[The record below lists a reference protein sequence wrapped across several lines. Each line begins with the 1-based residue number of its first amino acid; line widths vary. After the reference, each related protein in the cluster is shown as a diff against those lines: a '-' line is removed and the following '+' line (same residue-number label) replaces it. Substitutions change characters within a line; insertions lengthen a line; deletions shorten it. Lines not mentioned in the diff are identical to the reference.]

1 MTSFIAELG
10 RRNVLRVATAYAL
23 VAWIIIEAG
32 SVLLPTFGAS
42 ERFFQLYVIAVIGGF
57 VVSVVFAWVFE
68 LTPEGVRLDKNV
80 DRAAAVDPA
89 AGQKMNYVII
99 ALLLIALA
107 VSITFNVTGIREDV
121 TEFAS
126 PGRSIAVLPFT
137 SRSDDPENRLFADG
151 IHDDLLT
158 KLANIKALKVTSRT
172 SVMGYR
178 DEKRN
183 LREIAAEL
191 GVETILEGAVQRVG
205 DNVRINLQLIDAR
218 TDEHLW
224 AQTYDRPLTI
234 QNIFSIQ
241 SEISEAVAAA
251 LKATLSP
258 DEQVRMAV
266 VPTRDLRAYRL
277 FTEAKT
283 NLYARRLETIRKAR
297 EQFQE
302 AITLDPQ
309 YAEAHAGLA
318 ESTLLLMINH
328 KGLPEPEAIAAA
340 QASLDRALEL
350 DPKLADAYAILGLL
364 KLTVWGQTRLGPEN
378 LDAEAAFRRAI
389 SLNPNHA
396 SAHMWFAS
404 LRDSEERLDE
414 AIDLYQKAIE
424 LDPLARIPYSN
435 LPTIYAKKG
444 QAEEAMQLWLKAVR
458 IHSDWPT
465 IYEYIAIQLWGLG
478 RLDEAYA
485 WHQKAIEVGNDPTV
499 GGNMDLGILIELGE
513 FDKARAALDGLA
525 ETHPF
530 HSLADGF
537 RMLLDARY
545 ADAQR
550 LFVEALELGEV
561 PPRFVL
567 PLAADTALLA
577 GDLVA
582 ARKYTLAATP
592 ILATDA
598 RVTIDRNSARDAVK
612 LAYIEQREGH
622 AEKALEL
629 LNAALIAIRDLPRV
643 GSYGFGIRDVQIYA
657 LLGRTEDAL
666 AAFRDAIDQGYRG
679 SIMFDGWLLEMDP
692 FLESIHQDPRFVL
705 MNDELDQYLE
715 AMRQS
720 LIAAEETGD
729 WDGLRAKVE
738 RI

>member
-1 MTSFIAELG
+1 MINFIAELR
-10 RRNVLRVATAYAL
+10 RRNVIRVATAYAL

-42 ERFFQLYVIAVIGGF
+42 DDFFRLYVVAVIGGF

-68 LTPEGVRLDKNV
+68 LTPEGVRLERNV
-80 DRAAAVDPA
+80 DRTAVVDSAAK
-89 AGQKMNYVII
+89 QKMNYVII

-107 VSITFNVTGIREDV
+107 VSITFNVTGIRE
-121 TEFAS
+121 EAAS
-126 PGRSIAVLPFT
+126 VPAPGRSIAVLPFA
-137 SRSDDPENRLFADG
+137 SRGDDPENRLFADG

-158 KLANIKALKVTSRT
+158 RLANINALKVTSRT

-178 DEKRN
+178 DQNRN

-191 GVETILEGAVQRVG
+191 GVETILEGAVQRIG

-224 AQTYDRPLTI
+224 AQTYDRPLTV

-251 LKATLSP
+251 LQATLSP

-277 FTEAKT
+277 VTEAKT
-283 NLYARRLETIRKAR
+283 NLYARRLETIRRAR

-302 AITLDPQ
+302 AIALDPQ

-328 KGLPEPEAIAAA
+328 KDLPEPEAIASA
-340 QASLDRALEL
+340 QASLDRALDL
-350 DPKLADAYAILGLL
+350 DPNLADAYAILGLL
-364 KLTVWGQTRLGPEN
+364 KSTVWGQTRLGNEN
-378 LDAEAAFRRAI
+378 IEAEAAFQRAI

-414 AIDLYQKAIE
+414 AIDLYQRAMEI
-424 LDPLARIPYSN
+424 DPLARIPYSN

-444 QAEEAMQLWLKAVR
+444 QAEEAMQLWLEAVR

-465 IYEYIAIQLWGLG
+465 IYEYIAVQLWGLG

-485 WHQKAIEVGNDPTV
+485 WHHKAVEVGDDQTI

-513 FDKARAALDGLA
+513 LERARESLDDLE

-545 ADAQR
+545 GDAQH
-550 LFVEALELGEV
+550 LFVAALDKGDV

-577 GDLVA
+577 GDLAA

-592 ILATDA
+592 VLAGDT

-622 AEKALEL
+622 RERALEL
-629 LNAALIAIRDLPRV
+629 LNAALLAIRDLPRL
-643 GSYGFGIRDVQIYA
+643 GTYGFGIRDVQIYA
-657 LLGRTEDAL
+657 LLGRTEEAL
-666 AAFRDAIDQGYRG
+666 AAFRDAIDQGFRG

-692 FLESIHQDPRFVL
+692 FLQSIRQDPRFTV
-705 MNDELDQYLE
+705 MTDELDQYIE
-715 AMRQS
+715 TMRQN
-720 LIAAEETGD
+720 LIAAEKAGD
-729 WDGLRAKVE
+729 LDSLRSKVE

>member
-1 MTSFIAELG
+1 MTRFIAELK

-42 ERFFQLYVIAVIGGF
+42 ESFFRLYVVAVIGGF
-57 VVSVVFAWVFE
+57 IVSVVFAWVFE
-68 LTPEGVRLDKNV
+68 LTPEGVRLDKNI
-80 DRAAAVDPA
+80 DRATPVDPA
-89 AGQKMNYVII
+89 ARQKMNYVII

-107 VSITFNVTGIREDV
+107 VSITFNVTGIRENAV
-121 TEFAS
+121 TVAS

-137 SRSDDPENRLFADG
+137 SRSNDPENRLFADG

-178 DEKRN
+178 DQNRN

-191 GVETILEGAVQRVG
+191 GVDTILEGAVQRVG

-277 FTEAKT
+277 FTEAKN
-283 NLYARRLETIRKAR
+283 NLYERRLETIRKAR
-297 EQFQE
+297 DQFQE
-302 AITLDPQ
+302 AISLDPQ

-318 ESTLLLMINH
+318 ESIMLLLINH
-328 KGLPEPEAIAAA
+328 QDLPEAEALAAA
-340 QASLDRALEL
+340 QASIDRALEL
-350 DPKLADAYAILGLL
+350 DPKLADAYAILGLM
-364 KLTVWGQTRLGPEN
+364 KSTVWSDTRLGSEN
-378 LDAEAAFRRAI
+378 LEAEAAFRRAI
-389 SLNPNHA
+389 ELNANHA
-396 SAHMWFAS
+396 SAHMWFAA
-404 LRDSEERLDE
+404 LRDNEERLDE
-414 AIDLYQKAIE
+414 AIELYQEAME

-435 LPTIYAKKG
+435 LPLIYAKKG
-444 QAEEAMQLWLKAVR
+444 QAEEAMQLWLEAVR

-465 IYEYIAIQLWGLG
+465 IYQYIAVQLWGLG

-485 WHQKAIEVGNDPTV
+485 WHDKAVQISDDPTV
-499 GGNMDLGILIELGE
+499 GGNMNIGILVELGE
-513 FDKARAALDGLA
+513 FDQARAVLDSLP

-530 HSLADGF
+530 YELADGF
-537 RMLLDARY
+537 RMLLAGRY
-545 ADAQR
+545 ADAQQ
-550 LFVEALELGEV
+550 LFVAAIEKGDI
-561 PPRFVL
+561 PTRFVS

-577 GDLVA
+577 GDLVT
-582 ARKYTLAATP
+582 ARKYTLQSSP
-592 ILATDA
+592 ILGSDSRIT
-598 RVTIDRNSARDAVK
+598 VDRNTARDAVK

-622 AEKALEL
+622 DAKALEL
-629 LNAALIAIRDLPRV
+629 LNAALVAVRDLPRV
-643 GSYGFGIRDVQIYA
+643 GTFGFGIRDVQIYA

-679 SIMFDGWLLEMDP
+679 SIIFDGWPLEIDP
-692 FLESIHQDPRFVL
+692 YLDSIRQDPRFVL
-705 MNDELDQYLE
+705 MTDELARYIDV
-715 AMRQS
+715 MRQS
-720 LIAAEETGD
+720 LIQAEQANDFES
-729 WDGLRAKVE
+729 LRARVE

>member
-1 MTSFIAELG
+1 MTSFIAELK

-68 LTPEGVRLDKNV
+68 LTPQGVRLDKNV
-80 DRAAAVDPA
+80 DRAVAVDPA
-89 AGQKMNYVII
+89 ARQKMNYVII

-107 VSITFNVTGIREDV
+107 VSITFNVTGIRDDA
-121 TEFAS
+121 TIASS
-126 PGRSIAVLPFT
+126 PGRSIAVLPFA

-172 SVMGYR
+172 SVMGYQ
-178 DEKRN
+178 DQNRN

-191 GVETILEGAVQRVG
+191 GVETILEGTVQRVG

-224 AQTYDRPLTI
+224 AQTFDRPLTI

-266 VPTRDLRAYRL
+266 VPTGDLRAYRL

-297 EQFQE
+297 EQFEE

-328 KGLPEPEAIAAA
+328 KDLPEHEAIAAA

-350 DPKLADAYAILGLL
+350 DPNLADAYAILGLL
-364 KLTVWGQTRLGPEN
+364 KSTVWGQTRLGPEN

-414 AIDLYQKAIE
+414 AIDLYQRAME

-444 QAEEAMQLWLKAVR
+444 QAEEAMQLWLEAVR

-485 WHQKAIEVGNDPTV
+485 WHRKAIEVGDDPTV
-499 GGNMDLGILIELGE
+499 GGNMDLGILVELGE
-513 FDKARAALDGLA
+513 FDKARAVLDGLT

-550 LFVEALELGEV
+550 LFVEALDLGEV

-622 AEKALEL
+622 DEKALEL
-629 LNAALIAIRDLPRV
+629 LNAALAAIRDLPRV

-692 FLESIHQDPRFVL
+692 FLEGIRQDPRFVL
-705 MNDELDQYLE
+705 MSDELDQYLE
-715 AMRQS
+715 VMRQN
-720 LIAAEETGD
+720 LIAVEETGD
-729 WDGLRAKVE
+729 WEGLRAKVE